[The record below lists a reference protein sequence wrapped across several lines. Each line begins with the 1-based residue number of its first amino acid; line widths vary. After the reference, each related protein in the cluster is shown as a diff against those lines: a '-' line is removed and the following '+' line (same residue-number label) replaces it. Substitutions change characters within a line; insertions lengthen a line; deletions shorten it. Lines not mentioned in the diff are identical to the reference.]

1 MSSLIAVIA
10 ITPSSLVNNVSY
22 SASPDQIRACDG
34 GFYRL
39 IDGILTIFS
48 MSSILIIYVHVS
60 NGIPEPMVLPPV
72 PLDDSRFSQEG
83 QLGFLHSEFS
93 AENLL
98 VVLAD
103 ERGTPGDAPGRTV
116 VDRRPARIDEAASEF
131 RVLDFCEE
139 AAVAQMLIVDD
150 LVQRA
155 HPTPGESVFLPGAPG
170 LFLWY
175 VGKKMLQYLAN
186 VPQIGLNGGRVLI
199 FLVQQILRQ
208 PVLIQH
214 HRQALQPPGR

>member
-10 ITPSSLVNNVSY
+10 ITPYSLVNNVPY
-22 SASPDQIRACDG
+22 NAPPDEIRACDG

-83 QLGFLHSEFS
+83 QLGFLHPEFS

-116 VDRRPARIDEAASEF
+116 VDRRSARVDETASEF
-131 RVLDFCEE
+131 RVLDFRKEV
-139 AAVAQMLIVDD
+139 AVVQMLIVDD
-150 LVQRA
+150 VV
-155 HPTPGESVFLPGAPG
+155 H
-170 LFLWY
+170 
-175 VGKKMLQYLAN
+175 
-186 VPQIGLNGGRVLI
+186 
-199 FLVQQILRQ
+199 
-208 PVLIQH
+208 
-214 HRQALQPPGR
+214 